1 MANDEAKLTGAPVPP
16 VPDTPG
22 PTPPLWRRALPV
34 ALALSIGTAGGF
46 LFDWLRLPLPWMLGA
61 MSAVTIAALAGAK
74 VRVPRPLRNGT
85 TPVIGVLLGSSFTPD
100 VIAGMVAWPITLIG
114 ILLWVFVCAGCAY
127 LWFRHVAGYDPATAY
142 FSATP
147 GGFMEMILI
156 AERHGGNMHVMPLIH
171 AIRVLIVVFAIP
183 FWYRFT
189 ADIPSTPAGAR
200 VGFLDVQVTDYVL
213 LIFCAVVGAFIAR
226 RLRIPAALLIGPM
239 VFSAA
244 LHLTDVTASKPP
256 FVLVAIAQ
264 VVLGSMVGTR
274 FVGASIWALRATAGH
289 AIVTAIFM
297 LLMTV
302 VFANALSAMTG
313 FPTSAVVLAFAPGG
327 LAEMSLIALALH
339 VDAAFVAG
347 HHALRLA
354 FVITVAAPVFRVVNR
369 WATGKKKPD

>member
-1 MANDEAKLTGAPVPP
+1 M
-16 VPDTPG
+16 
-22 PTPPLWRRALPV
+22 LPV
-34 ALALSIGTAGGF
+34 ALALAIGGAGGF

-61 MSAVTIAALAGAK
+61 MSAVTVAALAGAK

-85 TPVIGVLLGSSFTPD
+85 TPVIGVLLGASFTPD
-100 VIAGMVAWPITLIG
+100 VIAGMIAWPVTLIG
-114 ILLWVFVCAGCAY
+114 ILLWVLTCGGCAY
-127 LWFRHVAGYDPATAY
+127 LWFRHVAGYDKATAY

-156 AERHGGNMHVMPLIH
+156 AERHGGNMQIMPLIH

-189 ADIPSTPAGAR
+189 ANIPPMPPGSRT
-200 VGFLDVQVTDYVL
+200 GFLDVTLIDYAL
-213 LIFCAVVGAFIAR
+213 LIACAVVGGVIAR
-226 RLRIPAALLIGPM
+226 RLRIPAALLVGPM
-239 VFSAA
+239 ILSAA
-244 LHLTDVTASKPP
+244 LHLADLTSSKPP

-289 AIVTAIFM
+289 AVITAIFM

-302 VFANALSAMTG
+302 VFANALSAITG
-313 FPTSAVVLAFAPGG
+313 FPTAGVVLAFAPGG

-347 HHALRLA
+347 HHALRLC
-354 FVITVAAPVFRVVNR
+354 FVIAAATPLFRLINR
-369 WATGKKKPD
+369 GEPTKPD

>member
-1 MANDEAKLTGAPVPP
+1 MANDDAKLSGAPVVP
-16 VPDTPG
+16 VAPG
-22 PTPPLWRRALPV
+22 PTPPLWRRVLPV
-34 ALALSIGTAGGF
+34 ALALAIGAGGGF

-61 MSAVTIAALAGAK
+61 MSAVTVAALAGAK

-85 TPVIGVLLGSSFTPD
+85 TPVIGVLLGASFTPD

-114 ILLWVFVCAGCAY
+114 ILIWVLTCGGSAY
-127 LWFRHVAGYDPATAY
+127 LWFRHVAGYDKATAY

-156 AERHGGNMHVMPLIH
+156 AERHGGNMQIMPLIH
-171 AIRVLIVVFAIP
+171 ATRVLIVVFAIP

-189 ADIPSTPAGAR
+189 ADIPPMPPGSR
-200 VGFLDVQVTDYVL
+200 VGFLDVQVFDYVL
-213 LIFCAVVGAFIAR
+213 LISSAVVGALIAR
-226 RLRIPAALLIGPM
+226 RLRIPAALLVGPM
-239 VFSAA
+239 VLSAG
-244 LHLTDVTASKPP
+244 LHLADVTASKPP
-256 FVLVAIAQ
+256 FVLVAMAQ

-274 FVGASIWALRATAGH
+274 FVGASLWALRATAGH
-289 AIVTAIFM
+289 AIITAVFM

-302 VFANALSAMTG
+302 LFANVLSAMTG

-347 HHALRLA
+347 HHALRLC
-354 FVITVAAPVFRVVNR
+354 FVIMVASPLFRWLMR
-369 WATGKKKPD
+369 SDPQEPDT